1 MPRSKNSKN
10 TSYYHYLVKLHD
22 DEGNIIESR
31 YCTTQ
36 TEIKHIYGLNRSAC
50 YYLMN
55 PVEGRNRRK
64 HGNYSIEKVL
74 VPVFQKQATYNDG
87 IIEIANPEPI
97 TT

>member
-1 MPRSKNSKN
+1 
-10 TSYYHYLVKLHD
+10 VKLHD

-64 HGNYSIEKVL
+64 HGNY
-74 VPVFQKQATYNDG
+74 T
-87 IIEIANPEPI
+87 
-97 TT
+97 